1 MRLAPR
7 TLALRLCLYIG
18 AATCTVLAATA
29 WIDYRASQAA
39 LEEQTDGEA
48 RKQVQA
54 AAQDLDDFVG
64 KVAILPSSIAARQ
77 KAIGPEPD
85 PLLVPYLVQLLQ
97 EAPPEVYGVYLAFE
111 KKDWVEPDSM
121 PWVDRR
127 SWPAPAHLHYDFHD
141 AKQEW
146 YNGPKRTGRLY
157 VTEPYY
163 DEGGS
168 DITMVSVTLPVL
180 DEQGGLIG
188 VAGAD
193 IALDRLGA
201 MVHQLHLRHA
211 PGERGSAGDYAFL
224 VSRAGKLITHPNEAL
239 MLGRGHGGEDIRSL
253 PDGRLVVGAA
263 EGTARLTMGGVPC
276 RVYWA
281 SARLTGFKVVLNVPE
296 DLILAPVREL
306 GRQQT
311 TIGLAALL
319 LMGGLVVVVGRRVV
333 RVVERMTAASAA
345 IEAGRFEPASVADI
359 AARSDEIGRLA
370 RAFGTMAGEIRS
382 RERGLEEWSQ
392 NLGRTVELR
401 TAELAHA
408 VAEAREARSAAD
420 EANQAKSAFLATMS
434 HELRT
439 PMNAII
445 GYSEMLLEEVE
456 ESGQAGFAA
465 DLQKIRAAGKHLLG
479 LINDILDLSKVETGK
494 VTLDIESFEVAGM
507 MQDVVAT
514 VRPLVDRRGNVL
526 EVAGAADCGTLRADL
541 TKVRQTL
548 FNLLSN
554 ASKFT
559 ERGRIRLEASRRT
572 EGGRDWI
579 TFRVSDS
586 GIGMT
591 PEQMGKL
598 FQAFTQAEASTAREY
613 GGTGLGLAISRHF
626 CQMMGGDITVASE
639 PGRGSTFTVTL
650 PAEVTEATP
659 VPVEPAAAA
668 GAARPPSPAGV
679 VLVIDDDPTVLELM
693 GRFLEREGFAVRTAS
708 GGAEGL
714 ALARALHPVVITL
727 DIKMPG
733 MDGWAVLAAL
743 KADPELAGIPVIVL
757 TMLDDKATG
766 FALGAVDYLTKP
778 VSRDQLAVA
787 VRRLGVAGPAEPV
800 LIVDDDPAVREIVRR
815 ALEKEGVAV
824 AEAAH
829 GRAGLAEVA
838 RRRPGLIL
846 LDLMMPELDGF
857 GFLEELRRVPAWRD
871 IPVIVLTAKELT
883 DEDRRR
889 LQGSVE
895 KILAKGAYD
904 RQSLLQEIRG
914 RIATSP
920 SPAPPSSSTD
930 PHPGPLPPEG
940 GRGSG

>member
-1 MRLAPR
+1 MRRLRLVPR

-29 WIDYRASQAA
+29 WLDHRASQAA

-54 AAQDLDDFVG
+54 AAQDLDDFVA

-77 KAIGPEPD
+77 KALGPQPD
-85 PLLVPYLVQLLQ
+85 VLLVPYLVQLLQ
-97 EAPPEVYGVYLAFE
+97 EAPPEVYGVYIAFE
-111 KKDWVEPDSM
+111 KKHWAEPDSM

-127 SWPAPAHLHYDFHD
+127 SWPSAARLHYDFHD

-168 DITMVSVTLPVL
+168 DITMVSVTVPVH

-193 IALDRLGA
+193 IALDRLGR
-201 MVHQLHLRHA
+201 MVNHLHLRHA
-211 PGERGSAGDYAFL
+211 PGGGGSAGDYAFL

-239 MLGRGHGGEDIRSL
+239 MLGRGHPGEDVKGLS
-253 PDGRLVVGAA
+253 DGRLSV
-263 EGTARLTMGGVPC
+263 GTAQGMARLLMGGVPC

-296 DLILAPVREL
+296 DLVLAPVREL
-306 GRQQT
+306 GRQQAA
-311 TIGLAALL
+311 IGFAALL
-319 LMGGLVVVVGRRVV
+319 LMAGLVVVVGGRVV
-333 RVVERMTAASAA
+333 RVVERMTVASAA
-345 IEAGRFEPASVADI
+345 IEAGRFEAESVADI

-370 RAFGTMAGEIRS
+370 RTFQTMAGEIRS
-382 RERGLEEWSQ
+382 RERRLEEWSQ
-392 NLGRTVELR
+392 NLERTVELR
-401 TAELAHA
+401 TAELAQA
-408 VAEAREARSAAD
+408 VAEAREARAAAD

-456 ESGQAGFAA
+456 ETGATAYAA
-465 DLQKIRAAGKHLLG
+465 DLQKIRAAGKHLLA
-479 LINDILDLSKVETGK
+479 LINDILDLSKVEAGK
-494 VTLDIESFEVAGM
+494 MTLDIEPFDVAGM
-507 MQDVVAT
+507 IQDVVAT
-514 VRPLVDRRGNVL
+514 VRPLVDKRGNTL
-526 EVAGAADCGTLRADL
+526 EVAGARDCGTVRADL

-559 ERGRIRLEASRRT
+559 ERGTIRLLASRRS
-572 EGGRDWI
+572 EGGRDWV
-579 TFRVSDS
+579 TFRVSDT

-598 FQAFTQAEASTAREY
+598 FQDFAQAEASTAREY
-613 GGTGLGLAISRHF
+613 GGTGLGLAISRRF
-626 CQMMGGDITVASE
+626 CQMMGGDITVESQ
-639 PGRGSTFTVTL
+639 PGQGSTFTVTL

-659 VPVEPAAAA
+659 VPAE
-668 GAARPPSPAGV
+668 GAADAAPVASAAGV
-679 VLVIDDDPTVLELM
+679 VLVIDDDPAVLELM
-693 GRFLEREGFAVRTAS
+693 ERFLGKEGFAVRTAA
-708 GGAEGL
+708 GGKEGL
-714 ALARALHPVVITL
+714 ALARALRPAAITL
-727 DIKMPG
+727 DVMMPG

-743 KADPELAGIPVIVL
+743 KADPELARIPVIVL
-757 TMLDDKATG
+757 TLMDDKAMG

-778 VSRDQLAVA
+778 VSRDQLAAA
-787 VRRLGVAGPAEPV
+787 VKRLRVAGSTEPV
-800 LIVDDDPAVREIVRR
+800 LIVDDDPSMRELVRR
-815 ALEKEGVAV
+815 ALEKEGVPV
-824 AEAAH
+824 AEAGH

-883 DEDRRR
+883 DEDRQR

-895 KILAKGAYD
+895 KILEKGAYD

-914 RIATSP
+914 LIAAS
-920 SPAPPSSSTD
+920 APPAAAS
-930 PHPGPLPPEG
+930 G
-940 GRGSG
+940 GDGRSRTESA

>member
-1 MRLAPR
+1 MRRLRLVPR

-29 WIDYRASQAA
+29 WLDYRASQAA

-54 AAQDLDDFVG
+54 AAQDLDDFVA

-77 KAIGPEPD
+77 KALGPQPD
-85 PLLVPYLVQLLQ
+85 GLLVPYLVQLLQ

-111 KKDWVEPDSM
+111 KKHWAEPDSM

-127 SWPAPAHLHYDFHD
+127 SWPSAARLHYDFHD

-168 DITMVSVTLPVL
+168 DITMVSVTVPVH

-201 MVHQLHLRHA
+201 MVKQLHLRHA
-211 PGERGSAGDYAFL
+211 PGSRAPAGDYAFL
-224 VSRAGKLITHPNEAL
+224 VSRAGKVITHPNEAL
-239 MLGRGHGGEDIRSL
+239 MLGRGHPGEDIQTL
-253 PDGRLVVGAA
+253 PDGRLAVGTA
-263 EGTARLTMGGVPC
+263 EGMARLPMGGIPC
-276 RVYWA
+276 RMYWA

-296 DLILAPVREL
+296 DLVLAPVREL
-306 GRQQT
+306 GRQQAA
-311 TIGLAALL
+311 IGFAALL
-319 LMGGLVVVVGRRVV
+319 LMAGLVVVVGGRVV
-333 RVVERMTAASAA
+333 RVVERMTVASAA
-345 IEAGRFEPASVADI
+345 IEAGRFEAGSVADI

-370 RAFGTMAGEIRS
+370 RAFQTMAGEIRS
-382 RERGLEEWSQ
+382 RERRLEEWSQ
-392 NLGRTVELR
+392 NLERTVELR
-401 TAELAHA
+401 TAELAQA
-408 VAEAREARSAAD
+408 VAEAREARAAAD

-456 ESGQAGFAA
+456 GTGAAAYAA
-465 DLQKIRAAGKHLLG
+465 DLHKIRGAGKHLLA
-479 LINDILDLSKVETGK
+479 LINDILDLSKVEAGK
-494 VTLDIESFEVAGM
+494 MTLDIEPFDVAGM
-507 MQDVVAT
+507 IQDVVAT
-514 VRPLVDRRGNVL
+514 VRPLVDKRGNTL
-526 EVAGAADCGTLRADL
+526 EVAGAPDCGTVRADL

-559 ERGRIRLEASRRT
+559 ERGTIRLLASRRT
-572 EGGRDWI
+572 EGGRDWVA
-579 TFRVSDS
+579 FRVSDT

-598 FQAFTQAEASTAREY
+598 FQDFAQAEASTAREY
-613 GGTGLGLAISRHF
+613 GGTGLGLAISRRF
-626 CQMMGGDITVASE
+626 CQMMGGDITVESE
-639 PGRGSTFTVTL
+639 PGQGSTFTVTL
-650 PAEVTEATP
+650 PAEVTQTTP
-659 VPVEPAAAA
+659 VPAEAAPDAALAATPAPA
-668 GAARPPSPAGV
+668 GAPAGV
-679 VLVIDDDPTVLELM
+679 VLVIDDDPAVLELM
-693 GRFLEREGFAVRTAS
+693 ERFLGKEGFAVRTAA
-708 GGAEGL
+708 GGKEGL
-714 ALARALHPVVITL
+714 ALARALRPAAITL
-727 DIKMPG
+727 DVVMPG

-743 KADPELAGIPVIVL
+743 KADPELARIPVIVL
-757 TMLDDKATG
+757 TMMDDKAMG

-778 VSRDQLAVA
+778 LSRDQLAAA
-787 VRRLGVAGPAEPV
+787 VKRLRVAGSTEPV
-800 LIVDDDPAVREIVRR
+800 LIVDDDPSVRELVRR

-824 AEAAH
+824 AEAGH

-883 DEDRRR
+883 DADRQR

-895 KILAKGAYD
+895 KILEKGAYD

-914 RIATSP
+914 LIAAS
-920 SPAPPSSSTD
+920 APPAAAAAEVERSRAESA
-930 PHPGPLPPEG
+930 
-940 GRGSG
+940 